1 MTIDHRHMA
10 TKTTKTTKTKIAA
23 QRSIANRFTAE
34 GRSRYSIQTI
44 LALTIGLAM
53 SACTPKSPDVAAPP
67 SSGTAT
73 PTASGSPAASGGG
86 SSSSLSGAGASFPAP
101 LYQRWFADYNKTNPG
116 TQISYQSVGSG
127 AGVEQFLAGTVDF
140 GATDA
145 PLKPE
150 ERAKFKAKYNADPIQ
165 VPMTG
170 GSVAFAY
177 NLEGV
182 KDLKLSR
189 AAYCGIAAGKITKW
203 NDPAISKANAGAK
216 LPDQAIQFVH
226 RSDGSGTTY
235 QFTTHLKAACPGV
248 WTAGANKTVAWP
260 SGTGA
265 KGNEGV
271 AAQIKQTPN
280 SIGYVEYSYG
290 KQTALTM
297 AAIENKS
304 GKLIAPSPEAGA
316 EAFVGQTVPAD
327 LALTVPDSTN
337 PKAYPISG
345 LTWLLLY
352 PQSKDATKQTALK
365 NVIDWSL
372 TTGKTSATELGY
384 VPLEAGLVTK
394 VKAELNKAK

>member
-1 MTIDHRHMA
+1 MKIDLNQLIGETSKQERRANYITKA
-10 TKTTKTTKTKIAA
+10 TD
-23 QRSIANRFTAE
+23 
-34 GRSRYSIQTI
+34 RSRYMLIPI
-44 LALTIGLAM
+44 ALTIGMSM
-53 SACTPKSPDVAAPP
+53 SACTPTSPDVATPP
-67 SSGTAT
+67 TGGTST
-73 PTASGSPAASGGG
+73 PAPAAGGG
-86 SSSSLSGAGASFPAP
+86 SSSALSGAGASFPAP
-101 LYQRWFADYNKTNPG
+101 LYQRWFNDYNKANPG

-145 PLKPE
+145 PLKAE
-150 ERAKFKAKYNADPIQ
+150 ERAKFKTKYGAEPIQ
-165 VPMTG
+165 IPMTG
-170 GSVAFAY
+170 GSVVFAY
-177 NLEGV
+177 NIEGV

-203 NDPAISKANAGAK
+203 NDPAIAKTNAGAK

-226 RSDGSGTTY
+226 RSDGSGTTF

-248 WTAGANKTVAWP
+248 WTAGANKSVSWP
-260 SGTGA
+260 AGTGA

-271 AAQIKQTPN
+271 AAQVKQTPN

-290 KQTALTM
+290 KETALTM

-304 GKLIAPSPEAGA
+304 GQIIVPSPEAGA

-327 LALTVPDSTN
+327 LALTVPDSAN

-352 PQSKDATKQTALK
+352 PQPKDAAKQTALK
-365 NVIDWSL
+365 STIEWAL
-372 TTGKTSATELGY
+372 TTGKAAAIELGY
-384 VPLEAGLVTK
+384 IPLEADLVTK

>member
-1 MTIDHRHMA
+1 MIDHRHMA
-10 TKTTKTTKTKIAA
+10 TNTTKTKMTAH
-23 QRSIANRFTAE
+23 RSSANRFTAV
-34 GRSRYSIQTI
+34 GRSRYPLQTM
-44 LALTIGLAM
+44 LVLTIGLAM

-67 SSGTAT
+67 SNGTATT
-73 PTASGSPAASGGG
+73 PTASGAPAASGGG

-203 NDPAISKANAGAK
+203 NDPAIAKANAGAK

-235 QFTTHLKAACPGV
+235 QFTTHLKAACPSV
-248 WTAGANKTVAWP
+248 WTVGANKTVAWP
-260 SGTGA
+260 VGTGA

-280 SIGYVEYSYG
+280 SIGYIEYSYG
-290 KQTALTM
+290 KQTELTM

-304 GKLIAPSPEAGA
+304 GKIIAPSPESGA

-352 PQSKDATKQTALK
+352 PQSKDAAKQTALK
-365 NVIDWSL
+365 KVIDWSL
-372 TTGKTSATELGY
+372 TTGKTTATELGY

-394 VKAELNKAK
+394 VKAELNQAK

>member
-1 MTIDHRHMA
+1 MHNQQLD
-10 TKTTKTTKTKIAA
+10 
-23 QRSIANRFTAE
+23 RSIPSTSTTSG
-34 GRSRYSIQTI
+34 GRSSRTVLQ
-44 LALTIGLAM
+44 ALTALTMGLTV
-53 SACTPKSPDVAAPP
+53 SSCTPSSPDVATPP
-67 SSGTAT
+67 TGTA
-73 PTASGSPAASGGG
+73 SPAASGSTTAPTSG

-101 LYQRWFADYNKTNPG
+101 LYQRWFADYNKANPS

-145 PLKPE
+145 PLKVE
-150 ERAKFKAKYNADPIQ
+150 ERAKFKTKYNAEPIQ
-165 VPMTG
+165 IPMTG
-170 GSVAFAY
+170 GSVVFAY

-189 AAYCGIAAGKITKW
+189 AAYCGIAAGKIKKW
-203 NDPAISKANAGAK
+203 NDPAIATANPGAK
-216 LPDQAIQFVH
+216 LPDQTIQFVH

-235 QFTTHLKAACPGV
+235 QFTTHLKAACPI
-248 WTAGANKTVAWP
+248 WTAGANKSVSWP
-260 SGTGA
+260 VGTGA

-271 AAQIKQTPN
+271 AAQIQQTSN

-290 KQTALTM
+290 KQTNLTM

-304 GKLIAPSPEAGA
+304 GKIIAPSPESGA
-316 EAFVGQTVPAD
+316 EAFAGEKVPTD
-327 LALTVPDSTN
+327 LALTVPDSIN

-352 PQSKDATKQTALK
+352 PQPKDAAKTTALK
-365 NVIDWSL
+365 AVVEWSL
-372 TTGKTSATELGY
+372 TTGKATATELGY

-394 VKAELNKAK
+394 VKEELAKVK

>member
-1 MTIDHRHMA
+1 MNHQQLNR
-10 TKTTKTTKTKIAA
+10 
-23 QRSIANRFTAE
+23 ANTGYSQL
-34 GRSRYSIQTI
+34 GRSRRTIQI
-44 LALTIGLAM
+44 LIVLTLGLTA
-53 SACTPKSPDVAAPP
+53 SSCTPKSPDVATPP
-67 SSGTAT
+67 SGGTA
-73 PTASGSPAASGGG
+73 PTASGGTAAPAGGGG

-101 LYQRWFADYNKTNPG
+101 LYQRWFADYNKANPG

-127 AGVEQFLAGTVDF
+127 AGIEQFLAGTVDF

-170 GSVAFAY
+170 GSVVFAY

-203 NDPAISKANAGAK
+203 NDPAIAKANAGAK
-216 LPDQAIQFVH
+216 LPDQTIQFVH

-235 QFTTHLKAACPGV
+235 QFTTHLKAACGAT
-248 WTAGANKTVAWP
+248 WTAGANKSISWP
-260 SGTGA
+260 VGTGA

-271 AAQIKQTPN
+271 AAQIQQTPN

-290 KQTALTM
+290 KQTNLAM
-297 AAIENKS
+297 AAVENKS

-316 EAFVGQTVPAD
+316 EAFAGEKVPAD
-327 LALTVPDSTN
+327 LALTVPDSAN

-352 PQSKDATKQTALK
+352 PQKDAAKQTALK
-365 NVIDWSL
+365 SVIDWSL
-372 TTGKTSATELGY
+372 TTGKATATELGY

-394 VKAELNKAK
+394 VKAELTKVK

>member
-1 MTIDHRHMA
+1 MNNH
-10 TKTTKTTKTKIAA
+10 
-23 QRSIANRFTAE
+23 QQSRSINQKSALKT
-34 GRSRYSIQTI
+34 GRLSRAITSALI
-44 LALTIGLAM
+44 ALTIGVTV
-53 SACTPKSPDVAAPP
+53 SSCTPSSPDIAKPTD
-67 SSGTAT
+67 GTAS
-73 PTASGSPAASGGG
+73 PTSGGTSSPATSGN
-86 SSSSLSGAGASFPAP
+86 SSSLSGAGASFPAP
-101 LYQRWFADYNKTNPG
+101 LYQRWFNDYNKANPG

-150 ERAKFKAKYNADPIQ
+150 ERAKFKAKYNAEPIQ

-203 NDPAISKANAGAK
+203 NDPAIAKANTGAK
-216 LPDQAIQFVH
+216 LPDQTIQFVH

-235 QFTTHLKAACPGV
+235 QFTTHLTAACPGI
-248 WTAGANKTVAWP
+248 WTAGANKTVSWP
-260 SGTGA
+260 VGTGA
-265 KGNEGV
+265 KGNEGI
-271 AAQIKQTPN
+271 AAQIQQTPN

-290 KQTALTM
+290 KQTNLAM

-304 GKLIAPSPEAGA
+304 GKLIAPSPETGA
-316 EAFVGQTVPAD
+316 EAFVGEKVPAD
-327 LALTVPDSTN
+327 LALTVPDSAN

-352 PQSKDATKQTALK
+352 PTKDAAKQAALK
-365 NVIDWSL
+365 SVVDWSL
-372 TTGKTSATELGY
+372 TTGKATATELGY
-384 VPLEAGLVTK
+384 VPLEAGLVAK
-394 VKAELNKAK
+394 VKEELNKVK